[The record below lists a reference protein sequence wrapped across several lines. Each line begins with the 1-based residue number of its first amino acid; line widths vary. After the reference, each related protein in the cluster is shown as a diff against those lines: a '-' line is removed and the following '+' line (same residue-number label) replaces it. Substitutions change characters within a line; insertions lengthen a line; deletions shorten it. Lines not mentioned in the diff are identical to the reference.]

1 LPRQLLK
8 ASLQMQVNCKDRIVS
23 LCTARPVMDPYKA
36 ITELAGRVEDEFSKT
51 DGGAEF
57 LPYNK
62 LSEFVTRDEVASA
75 FQIANF
81 SGWEGLVDF
90 VLNDAK
96 RLFLILVMMT
106 SKGEEKLSLL
116 KGLERDGIKD
126 ASLPIDFNKRENKQ
140 YYGYSLE
147 GRHDGPQFGIFDEWE
162 RNERV
167 LFRSTQWQ
175 FTAPVFGEG
184 RFRFHFAADVRLP
197 FLKVAAKPSST
208 GFFGEVSRIEIHPK
222 HIPILKA
229 VCNLPLLFSTQL
241 NSDLLGSSHRNSCH
255 CCQKS
260 QRYRR
265 ACQILR

>member
-1 LPRQLLK
+1 MK
-8 ASLQMQVNCKDRIVS
+8 
-23 LCTARPVMDPYKA
+23 PYKA
-36 ITELAGRVEDEFSKT
+36 ITELADRIEDAFAKT

-75 FQIANF
+75 FQSANF

-106 SKGEEKLSLL
+106 SKAEEKLSLL
-116 KGLERDGIKD
+116 EGLEHDGIKD
-126 ASLPIDFNKRENKQ
+126 ASLPIDFNKRENNQ

-162 RNERV
+162 RSECRA
-167 LFRSTQWQ
+167 FKSTQWL

-184 RFRFHFAADVRLP
+184 RFRFHFAADIRLP
-197 FLKVAAKPSST
+197 FLKVAAKPSSS

-222 HIPILKA
+222 HLPILKA
-229 VCNLPLLFSTQL
+229 VCNLPLLFSTPL

-260 QRYRR
+260 QRYRG
-265 ACQILR
+265 ACQIL